1 MTIGMVDSL
10 VILVQSPSY
19 DPEEIDFYIEE
30 CLGYYETFLT
40 KLSEKDF
47 QVLINALQKEL

>member
-1 MTIGMVDSL
+1 MVDSL

-30 CLGYYETFLT
+30 CLGYYETFLA

-47 QVLINALQKEL
+47 